1 MPGLRT
7 LVAVAASGLETGD
20 RYLSTMVRCVLWARR
35 RRDDGEVGMTAAEFL
50 AWLERMDWSDATAA
64 EQMRVDRQR
73 VYRWRTGAKPVP
85 PYIERLCEL
94 LEVLATRPRP
104 KGG

>member
-1 MPGLRT
+1 
-7 LVAVAASGLETGD
+7 
-20 RYLSTMVRCVLWARR
+20 
-35 RRDDGEVGMTAAEFL
+35 MTAVECL

-94 LEVLATRPRP
+94 LEVVATRPRS

>member
-1 MPGLRT
+1 
-7 LVAVAASGLETGD
+7 
-20 RYLSTMVRCVLWARR
+20 
-35 RRDDGEVGMTAAEFL
+35 MTAAEFL

-94 LEVLATRPRP
+94 LEVVATRPRP
-104 KGG
+104 KGRCR